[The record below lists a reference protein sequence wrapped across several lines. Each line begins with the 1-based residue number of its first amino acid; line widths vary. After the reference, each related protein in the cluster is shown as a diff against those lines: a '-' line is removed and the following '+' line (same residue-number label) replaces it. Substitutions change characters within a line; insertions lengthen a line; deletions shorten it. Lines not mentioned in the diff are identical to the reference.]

1 MATFL
6 YRLMG
11 AAMLDAATYEQLEVN
26 KHATFQ
32 AFVVVVLSSL
42 AAGVGAGLPHGRG
55 LAPFAA
61 YAVVALVTW
70 IAWAFITLQIGTKVM
85 PVATT
90 RSNVG
95 ELLRTLGFAASP
107 GLLQVFG
114 VIPGVT
120 IPVFVLTAVWMF
132 AAMVIAV
139 REALDYE
146 STGRALI
153 VCALGLGVTA
163 ALVLM
168 ISYLAGG
175 RAS

>member
-32 AFVVVVLSSL
+32 AFLVVVLSSL
-42 AAGVGAGLPHGRG
+42 AAGVGAGFHRG
-55 LAPFAA
+55 AGVAPFATFTA
-61 YAVVALVTW
+61 VALVTW
-70 IAWAFITLQIGTKVM
+70 VAWAYITLQVGTKVL
-85 PVATT
+85 PVTTT
-90 RSNVG
+90 RSDVG

-120 IPVFVLTAVWMF
+120 IPVFALTAVWMF

-146 STGRALI
+146 NTGRALI
-153 VCALGLGVTA
+153 VCALGGATTA
-163 ALVLM
+163 ALVLI
-168 ISYLAGG
+168 ISYLVGG

>member
-1 MATFL
+1 MTTFL

-32 AFVVVVLSSL
+32 ALVVVVLSSL
-42 AAGVGAGLPHGRG
+42 AAGVGAGVRWIPGVAG
-55 LAPFAA
+55 FATICLM
-61 YAVVALVTW
+61 ALITW
-70 IAWAFITLQIGTKVM
+70 IAWAFITLQIGTKLL
-85 PVATT
+85 PASGT
-90 RSNVG
+90 RSDVG

-120 IPVFVLTAVWMF
+120 VPVFLLTVVWMF

-146 STGRALI
+146 GTGRALA
-153 VCALGLGVTA
+153 VCALGGAMTGL
-163 ALVLM
+163 LVLL

>member
-1 MATFL
+1 MGSFL

-26 KHATFQ
+26 KGATFQ
-32 AFVVVVLSSL
+32 ALIVVLLASL
-42 AAGVGAGLPHGRG
+42 AAGVGAGFSRG
-55 LAPFAA
+55 SGPAGLVTVTA
-61 YAVVALVTW
+61 VALVTW
-70 IAWAFITLQIGTKVM
+70 VAWAFITLQIGTRLL
-85 PVATT
+85 PTPQT
-90 RSNVG
+90 RSDVG

-120 IPVFVLTAVWMF
+120 IPVFILTAVWMF

-146 STGRALI
+146 STGRALV
-153 VCALGLGVTA
+153 VCAFGGALTS
-163 ALVLM
+163 ALVLV
-168 ISYLAGG
+168 ISYLVGA